1 MADDVAGDLVVTRHV
16 VIPGREL
23 RWQFTRSAGPGGQ
36 SVNTTDSRVAL
47 SWSLSESTAVTE
59 AQRDRLRQRLG
70 DLLSGGVLV
79 VTASEERSQW
89 QNRRIAR
96 ERLAALV
103 RAALAPPPAARRP
116 TRPSRGAQE
125 RRLAAKKRRGEL
137 KRQRRTDLN

>member
-1 MADDVAGDLVVTRHV
+1 MAEDVAGDLLVTRHL

-47 SWSLSESTAVTE
+47 SWSLFESTAVTE

-70 DLLSGGVLV
+70 DRLNGGVLV

-89 QNRRIAR
+89 QNRRVAR

-103 RAALAPPPAARRP
+103 RAALAPPPAVRRP

-137 KRQRRTDLN
+137 KRLRGTDLD

>member
-1 MADDVAGDLVVTRHV
+1 MAEDVAGDLVVTRHL

-47 SWSLSESTAVTE
+47 SWRLSESTAVTE

-70 DLLSGGVLV
+70 DRLSGGVLV

-89 QNRRIAR
+89 QNRRVAR

-103 RAALAPPPAARRP
+103 RAALAPPPAVRRP

-137 KRQRRTDLN
+137 KRQRRTDLD

>member
-1 MADDVAGDLVVTRHV
+1 MAEDVAGDLVVTRHL

-47 SWSLSESTAVTE
+47 SWRLSESTAVTE

-70 DLLSGGVLV
+70 DRLSGGVLV

-89 QNRRIAR
+89 QNRRVAR

-103 RAALAPPPAARRP
+103 RAALAPPPAVRRP

-137 KRQRRTDLN
+137 KRLRGTDLD